1 MIDAAPG
8 AVTRLSRHLKRST
21 DAHLTAQAFRARP
34 DLAKSERK
42 GEGSE
47 LVRAYLLIDA
57 ALA

>member
-1 MIDAAPG
+1 M
-8 AVTRLSRHLKRST
+8 TRLSRHLKRST